1 MFEILKVGGWVMLLI
16 VLSSV
21 AALAIV
27 VERLWSLQR
36 HRVLPDNLVGQ
47 VWQMARA
54 GILDNRRI
62 NDLRAGSP
70 LGKVLA
76 AGLINRHHDRAVM
89 KEAIEEVGRH
99 VAHDLSRYL
108 DMLGSIAAVSPLM
121 GLLGTVIGMIRM
133 FTALNLH
140 GAGDPQALAGGIGMA
155 LITTAAGLCVG
166 IPALLCHR
174 YLRGK
179 VSGLVMDMEQEAI
192 KMVEILHGDRER
204 EGVYNEP
211 DEPQAQST
219 AARRAPR
226 VRRPATPNR
235 VE

>member
-1 MFEILKVGGWVMLLI
+1 MKTGGWVMLLI

-36 HRVLPDNLVGQ
+36 HRILPDNLVGQ
-47 VWQMARA
+47 VWQMARG
-54 GILDNRRI
+54 GILDARRI
-62 NDLRAGSP
+62 NELRIGSP

-121 GLLGTVIGMIRM
+121 GLLGTVFGMIRM
-133 FTALNLH
+133 FSALNLH
-140 GAGDPQALAGGIGMA
+140 GAGDPQALAGGIGQA

-179 VSGLVMDMEQEAI
+179 VNGLVMDMEQEAI

-204 EGVYNEP
+204 EGVYGEP
-211 DEPQAQST
+211 DEPLARP
-219 AARRAPR
+219 AGARRTPR
-226 VRRPATPNR
+226 MRRPATTDR
-235 VE
+235 IE

>member
-1 MFEILKVGGWVMLLI
+1 VFEILKVGGWVMLLI

-47 VWQMARA
+47 VWQMARS
-54 GILDNRRI
+54 GVLDNRRI
-62 NDLRAGSP
+62 NELRAGSP
-70 LGKVLA
+70 LGRVLA
-76 AGLINRHHDRAVM
+76 AGLLNRHHDRTVM

-179 VSGLVMDMEQEAI
+179 VNGLVLDMEQEAI

-204 EGVYNEP
+204 EGVYGEP
-211 DEPQAQST
+211 DETLTRPP

-226 VRRPATPNR
+226 ARRPASTEPR
-235 VE
+235 